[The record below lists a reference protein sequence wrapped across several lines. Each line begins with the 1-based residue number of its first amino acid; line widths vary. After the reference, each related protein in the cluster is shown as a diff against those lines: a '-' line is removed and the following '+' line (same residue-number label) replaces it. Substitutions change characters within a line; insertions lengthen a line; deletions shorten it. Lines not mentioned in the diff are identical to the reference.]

1 MAAPDPS
8 DPLRRYLRVQGAAE
22 KEVNDI
28 LRNALKD
35 VDRQL
40 KDLENRTN
48 IGSAVRRTQLQG
60 VRLSLLNWI
69 AEIWRRIGLL
79 IRAKSVDA
87 ALAATAAAARW
98 DTGFLDRLG
107 LTPAQRRAWQRRL
120 EESARRNAQL
130 GVNRR
135 FDTSGSTNRSL
146 SERVYGSQNLAQ
158 RLVQNKIE
166 SGLARGLSAA
176 EMAKEIR
183 GLIRPDVPGG
193 VSYAAKRL
201 ARTEINNAFHYQQI
215 LDALEKPWVSGMQWM
230 LSGSHPAEDIC
241 DKIAKDHSKGKE
253 AGIYNK
259 DAVPDKPH
267 PQCLCSLIPVT
278 MDQDEF
284 MEGLLAGKFPRQDLP

>member
-1 MAAPDPS
+1 MAVPDPS
-8 DPLRRYLRVQGAAE
+8 DPLRRYLRIQGAAE
-22 KEVNDI
+22 KEVNEI
-28 LRNALKD
+28 LRGALSD

-40 KDLENRTN
+40 RGLEGRTN
-48 IGSAVRRTQLQG
+48 IGSTVRRTQLQA
-60 VRLSLLNWI
+60 VRLSLLEWI

-98 DTGFLDRLG
+98 DNAFLDRLG
-107 LTPAQRRAWQRRL
+107 MTQAQKRAWQRRL
-120 EESARRNAQL
+120 EESARRSAQL
-130 GVNRR
+130 GINRR
-135 FDTSGSTNRSL
+135 FDTSGGTNRDL
-146 SERVYGSQNLAQ
+146 SERVYGSHNLAQ

-166 SGLARGLSAA
+166 SGLARGLSAD

-201 ARTEINNAFHYQQI
+201 ARTELNNAFHYQQI
-215 LDALEKPWVSGMQWM
+215 LDASKKPWVSGLEWR

-241 DKIAKDHSKGKE
+241 DKVAKAHSKGKP
-253 AGIYNK
+253 AGIYTI
-259 DAVPDKPH
+259 AEVPDKPH

-278 MDQDEF
+278 MDQDDF
-284 MEGLLAGKFPRQDLP
+284 LEGLLAGRIPRTDLP